1 MEIFL
6 VYGVSDCPHCLRACA
21 LLMEKDIQYVVI
33 NMDFSKTYR
42 DNICADLGWR
52 TYPIVIK
59 LKDGTS
65 DLIGG
70 FHELQDLFNGQ
81 ES

>member
-1 MEIFL
+1 MGIFMI
-6 VYGVSDCPHCLRACA
+6 YGVTDCPHCLRACA
-21 LLMEKDIQYVVI
+21 LLMEKDIEHVFI

-42 DNICADLGWR
+42 DNIRADLEWR
-52 TYPIVIK
+52 TYPIVIT
-59 LKDGTS
+59 LKDGTN

-81 ES
+81 QD

>member
-1 MEIFL
+1 M
-6 VYGVSDCPHCLRACA
+6 VYGVTDCPHCLRAAA
-21 LLMEKDIQYVVI
+21 LLMEKEVEYVVI

-42 DNICADLGWR
+42 DNIRADLGWR

-59 LKDGTS
+59 LKDGTNE
-65 DLIGG
+65 LIGG

>member
-1 MEIFL
+1 MDIFM

-21 LLMEKDIQYVVI
+21 LLMEKDIEYVLI
-33 NMDFSKTYR
+33 DMDFSKTYR
-42 DNICADLGWR
+42 DNIRADLGWQ
-52 TYPIVIK
+52 TFPLVII
-59 LKDGTS
+59 LRDGTN